1 MRRQPAPAPILAIP
15 EPSSPD
21 PSRQGRNLA
30 GVMAQ
35 YIQDL
40 TRGA

>member
-1 MRRQPAPAPILAIP
+1 MRRPTAPAPILAIA
-15 EPSSPD
+15 EPSRSD

-40 TRGA
+40 TRGG